1 MKKLVFLIL
10 TAFLLLSALTAC
22 STDPQAPAATDGG
35 EPTAAPSSSG
45 DFQTTGTP
53 EPDDPPESPVSDFEY
68 QLNSDGGITIT
79 KYIGNDA
86 NVVVPA
92 YIEEK
97 PVTEIGTFAFGRYAE
112 VDANRTLISVKLPD
126 TVIHIGN
133 QVFVRCTALETVQL
147 PENLQSIGFSAF
159 SQCRSLSSIELPD
172 TLTSMGNSVFFQCKA
187 LKSIRIPKQIKVI
200 ENFSFCESGLETVVF
215 EEGLEVIGKRAFFW
229 TNLKEI
235 VLPSSVKEIGEWAF
249 IICGQLERIV
259 LNDGLL
265 SIGPGA
271 FSGTALKEVI
281 IPHTVQTVDESV
293 FYDCKSLTAVR
304 FEGNAP
310 ETYLSEDSLPDKNL
324 YTIYY
329 HKGAKGFTSPE
340 WNGYPTATW

>member
-1 MKKLVFLIL
+1 MKKTACMIL

-22 STDPQAPAATDGG
+22 NTAPQAPAATDGG

-68 QLNSDGGITIT
+68 QLNNDGGITIT

-92 YIEEK
+92 FIEEK
-97 PVTEIGTFAFGRYAE
+97 PVTEIGTFAFGRYSE
-112 VDANRTLISVKLPD
+112 GDANRTLISVKLPD

-133 QVFVRCTALETVQL
+133 DVFIWCTALETVQL

-159 SQCRSLSSIELPD
+159 SQCYSLSSIELPD
-172 TLTSMGNSVFFQCKA
+172 TLTSMGNSVFFKCKA
-187 LKSIRIPKQIKVI
+187 LKSIRIHKQIKVI

-235 VLPSSVKEIGEWAF
+235 VLPSSVKEVGEWAF

-281 IPHTVQTVDESV
+281 IPQTVQTVDESV

-340 WNGYPTATW
+340 WNGYPTEVW